1 MEMDRSVPSIVPK
14 SIARPKPLQGVEMA
28 RRIVEVAYEKKANEI
43 VCLDVHEKVDYT
55 DFLVICEGT
64 SDRHVQAIAQAI
76 GDDLRA
82 HKMRPIGVEGEQ
94 LGQWILMDCGDVVVH
109 VFHYQMR
116 HVFELEKLWRDAP
129 RVEVEL
135 PRPGVVATPTAVSEP
150 AEG

>member
-1 MEMDRSVPSIVPK
+1 MDRFVRSIVPQ
-14 SIARPKPLQGVEMA
+14 SIAKPKPLQGVEMA
-28 RRIVEVAYEKKANEI
+28 RHIATVAYEKKANEI

-76 GDDLRA
+76 GDELRS

-129 RVEVEL
+129 RVEVDFPSGGGLAPAPEV
-135 PRPGVVATPTAVSEP
+135 GEP
-150 AEG
+150 AEP